1 MAAIDFANNCAT
13 SKVLDHLE
21 INIAKYQ
28 FPAVGGGKKLGKN
41 LNLYNNLT
49 VHKTIYQAIQF
60 LQLITQEDDI
70 LPTVQEFG

>member
-13 SKVLDHLE
+13 SKVLDHQE
-21 INIAKYQ
+21 IIIAKNHL
-28 FPAVGGGKKLGKN
+28 PTVGGGKKLEKD
-41 LNLYNNLT
+41 LYLCNNLT
-49 VHKTIYQAIQF
+49 VHKPIYQAIQF